1 MSPQNDPAQS
11 APDKDP
17 AVLRGNLR
25 RAAII
30 GGCVMAVIIA
40 IGAYTRFS
48 QADSIGS
55 WTREEEVPTVALVAP
70 AASRNNQALEFPG
83 TLEAFYDANI
93 YARVPGYV
101 HAWYQDIGAHVKK
114 DQLLATIDTPDLDQQ
129 IANARAN
136 LNVTVASQKLALVT
150 AQRWADLLKQDAV
163 AKQDYDTKE
172 AALET
177 ANATVKASQ
186 ASLDQLLAEKNFARI
201 VAPFDG
207 IVTKR
212 TIDVG
217 ALVNSGSPQPST
229 GASPLPDSST
239 GGEPLFTVSDI
250 HQLRLYVDVPQNYSA
265 EIVPGMSVTLSVP
278 EYPGKTFPAK
288 LVSNANS
295 INSQSSLLVEFAADN
310 AQGLLKPGEYAE
322 VHLGLPT
329 ASPLLHLPASAL
341 MFRAAGLEVA
351 TLGADNRIVMKTIT
365 IATDLGTQVIVGSG
379 LTASDRVVNNP
390 PDSLATGDKVRVE
403 PASQKGR

>member
-25 RAAII
+25 RASII
-30 GGCVMAVIIA
+30 GGCVMAAIIA

-136 LNVTVASQKLALVT
+136 LNVAVASKKLALVT

>member
-1 MSPQNDPAQS
+1 MSPQNDSAQS
-11 APDKDP
+11 P
-17 AVLRGNLR
+17 AESDRSRLRHNLI
-25 RAAII
+25 RAAIAAACI
-30 GGCVMAVIIA
+30 LAVIIVA
-40 IGAYTRFS
+40 GAYTRFS
-48 QADSIGS
+48 QANSIGN
-55 WTREEEVPTVALVAP
+55 WTKAEDVPTVALVVP
-70 AASRNNQALEFPG
+70 ETSHKNQALEFPG
-83 TLEAFYDANI
+83 TLESHDDANI
-93 YARVPGYV
+93 YSRVPGYV

-136 LNVTVASQKLALVT
+136 LNMAIAAQKLALVT
-150 AQRWADLLKQDAV
+150 AERWEDLLKEGAV
-163 AKQDYDTKE
+163 AKQDADTKE
-172 AALET
+172 EALES
-177 ANATVKASQ
+177 ANASVKAAQ

-217 ALVNSGSPQPST
+217 ALVNVGSPQPTT
-229 GASPLPDSST
+229 GASPLPDSSN
-239 GGEPLFTVSDI
+239 GGQPLFTVSDI
-250 HQLRLYVDVPQNYSA
+250 HMLRLYVNVPQSYSA

-278 EYPGKTFPAK
+278 EYLGKAFPAK

-295 INSQSSLLVEFAADN
+295 INSQSSLLVEFEADN
-310 AQGLLKPGEYAE
+310 SQGLLKPGEYAD
-322 VHLGLPT
+322 VNIGLPS

-351 TLGADNRIVMKTIT
+351 TVTSDNRVLMKPVT

-379 LTASDRVVNNP
+379 LSASDRVVNNP
-390 PDSLATGDKVRVE
+390 PDSLATGDKVRLMPGPE
-403 PASQKGR
+403 R